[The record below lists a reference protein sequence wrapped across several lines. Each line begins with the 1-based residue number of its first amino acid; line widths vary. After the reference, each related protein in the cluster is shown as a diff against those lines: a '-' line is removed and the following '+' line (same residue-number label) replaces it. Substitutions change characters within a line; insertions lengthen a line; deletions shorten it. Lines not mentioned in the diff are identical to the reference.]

1 MRTEARTLA
10 EQRILRLA
18 VGTSVTLFVSQALG
32 WNQGYIAAVL
42 AASLLAVPMPAPGL
56 KTGLTFLVVLTSV
69 LVLGLLMVPMLETM
83 ALAGL
88 LLLILL
94 FFHLFLF
101 GARGGSAVLVT
112 LAITGLAVV
121 PVVGVLSQAAAIGVI
136 QGLLKS
142 GILAVA
148 MLWIAHALFPDPPL
162 AAPDGPPAP
171 PPRSAIDTPVSLAA
185 RSTLVTVPVIV
196 WLLATGATS
205 AIAVAIKVAS
215 MGQQAGAEASRQAG
229 RALLLST
236 LIGGLAA
243 IVIWLVLRVW
253 PSLLLYSLSVL
264 LCGLLLGPRMCA
276 GPALAAG
283 GQVWSY
289 GYVTMLIII
298 GPVVMDSGDAAG
310 ARFFDRLL
318 LFLFATLYSV
328 ATVWFFDHLIGE
340 RRARRARARQATGRT
355 A

>member
-1 MRTEARTLA
+1 MRTEARTIA

-18 VGTSVTLFVSQALG
+18 VGTSVTLFISQALG

-42 AASLLAVPMPAPGL
+42 AATLLAVPMPAPGL
-56 KTGLTFLVVLTSV
+56 KTGLTFLVVLASV
-69 LVLGLLMVPMLETM
+69 LILGLLMVPMLDTM

-101 GARGGSAVLVT
+101 GARGGSPVLVT

-121 PVVGVLSQAAAIGVI
+121 PVVGVLSQAVAIAVI
-136 QGLLKS
+136 HGLLKS
-142 GILAVA
+142 GVLAVA

-162 AAPDGPPAP
+162 AGAGGPPAP
-171 PPRSAIDTPVSLAA
+171 PRPTIDKPVRLAA
-185 RSTLVTVPVIV
+185 RSTLVTLPVIV
-196 WLLATGATS
+196 WILATGATS
-205 AIAVAIKVAS
+205 AIGLALKVAS
-215 MGQQAGAEASRQAG
+215 MGQQAGAEDSRQAG

-243 IVIWLVLRVW
+243 IAIWLVLRVW

-264 LCGLLLGPRMCA
+264 LCGLLLGPRIFA
-276 GPALAAG
+276 GPALAPAG
-283 GQVWSY
+283 PVWSY

-310 ARFFDRLL
+310 ARFVDRLL

-328 ATVWFFDHLIGE
+328 ATVWFFDHLIRE
-340 RRARRARARQATGRT
+340 RRARGGRARGSVTGS